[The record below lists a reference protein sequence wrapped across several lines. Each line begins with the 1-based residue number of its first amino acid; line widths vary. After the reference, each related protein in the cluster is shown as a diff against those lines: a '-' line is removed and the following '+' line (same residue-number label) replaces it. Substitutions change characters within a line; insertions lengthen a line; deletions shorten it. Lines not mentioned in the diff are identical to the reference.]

1 MNAAQL
7 RRVTSE
13 SFAHY
18 RHGLVALLLDAVQG
32 GASVGFMADLSAAEA
47 YNWWDGVRTQVE
59 QGEVLLWVVVQDEQV
74 LATVQLAL
82 CQKAN
87 GLNRAEVQKLLVLDH
102 ARRRGLATQLMQAVE
117 QAAVQHQRGLLYLDT
132 LAGSPAEDF
141 YRALGYELSGK
152 LPDYACNPDGEYH
165 ATALYYKLLP
175 RKSA

>member
-7 RRVTSE
+7 RRVTGE

-18 RHGLVALLLDAVQG
+18 RHGLVALLLDAVHR
-32 GASVGFMADLSAAEA
+32 GASVGFMADLSADEA
-47 YNWWDGVRTQVE
+47 YSWWEGVKTEVE
-59 QGEVLLWVVVQDEQV
+59 RGNVLLWVVVQEEQV

-87 GLNRAEVQKLLVLDH
+87 GLNRAEVMKLLVLH
-102 ARRRGLATQLMQAVE
+102 GARRRGLATQLMNAVE
-117 QAAVQHQRGLLYLDT
+117 QAAQQHNRGLLFLDT

-141 YRALGYELSGK
+141 YRALGYQLSGK

-165 ATALYYKLLP
+165 ATAIYYKLLS

>member
-18 RHGLVALLLDAVQG
+18 RHGLVAVLLDAVHR
-32 GASVGFMADLSAAEA
+32 GASAGFMADLGADEA
-47 YNWWDGVRTQVE
+47 YSWWDGIRTEVE
-59 QGEVLLWVVVQDEQV
+59 QGKVLLWVVVQDEQV

-87 GLNRAEVQKLLVLDH
+87 GLNRAEVQKLLVLEH

-117 QAAVQHQRGLLYLDT
+117 QAAVQHKRGLLYLDT
-132 LAGSPAEDF
+132 LAGSPAETF
-141 YRALGYELSGK
+141 YRALGYELCGK

-165 ATALYYKLLP
+165 ATAIYYKLLS